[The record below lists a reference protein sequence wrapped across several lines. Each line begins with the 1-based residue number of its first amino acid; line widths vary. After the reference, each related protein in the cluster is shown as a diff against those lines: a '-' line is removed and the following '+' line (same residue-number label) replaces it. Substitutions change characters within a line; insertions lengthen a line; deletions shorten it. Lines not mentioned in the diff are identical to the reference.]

1 MNEWIGIEND
11 EFLTMETSFEVEDQS
26 SLFQFK
32 HAFSEKDVKV
42 RPNGYLNILNMF
54 LKGKASSGY
63 EGLLENFRGA
73 ATGRRQAG

>member
-1 MNEWIGIEND
+1 MNDWIGIEND

-42 RPNGYLNILNMF
+42 RLKWLLKYLEYVF
-54 LKGKASSGY
+54 ER
-63 EGLLENFRGA
+63 EGVFRICRSTRPG
-73 ATGRRQAG
+73 